1 MKKIISIA
9 SIITIIFSAF
19 SVQAQDND
27 KPQDNKIYEKSY
39 IGLYGG
45 ISNPNSNYGS
55 TNYSNNK
62 SGFAKRGVTFGIDGA
77 VYVYKNLAVGYTL
90 TFQDQGKLTYDDTYA
105 LAQGYTNSYSADATS
120 VTATGRY
127 HNWNI
132 LIGPQYSFVYH
143 KFVLDLR
150 ASGGL
155 IKIFSTPETSVQLT
169 GIPDQTAVFYQR
181 KASAFVLGYG
191 GSAGLRWKFSD
202 NWTVA
207 LKGAYVSSPGPS
219 VKNDNHTDV
228 MGRYVTKLP
237 ISEFQT
243 MLGLTLNF

>member
-1 MKKIISIA
+1 MKKAFTIISAIV
-9 SIITIIFSAF
+9 IIFSAF
-19 SVQAQDND
+19 NSEAQD
-27 KPQDNKIYEKSY
+27 KQQDNKIYEKSY

-45 ISNPNSNYGS
+45 ISNPTGNYGS
-55 TNYSNNK
+55 TDYSNNK
-62 SGFAKRGVTFGIDGA
+62 SGFAKKGAAFGIDGA

-105 LAQGYTNSYSADATS
+105 IAQGYTASYAADATT

-132 LIGPQYSFVYH
+132 LLGPQYSFVYH

-150 ASGGL
+150 ASAGL
-155 IKIFSTPETSVQLT
+155 IKIFSTPETEVQLS
-169 GIPDQTAVFYQR
+169 GIPQQTTLFYQR
-181 KASAFVLGYG
+181 KASAFVPGYS

-202 NWTVA
+202 NWTLA
-207 LKGAYVSSPGPS
+207 LKGNYVSSAGPS
-219 VKNDNHTDV
+219 VKNDNHTYIQ
-228 MGRYVTKLP
+228 GRYVTKLP

-243 MLGLTLNF
+243 MLGITLNF